1 MYTSLIVLMLLL
13 LINHYIYIKYKYSK
27 TLYVISIIFIIVN
40 FIFIHLIYYNNLLLG
55 YENGIVFGDKLGLLA
70 TDEYKYYMESEH
82 LLHHLKY
89 SGGIDAYLRGDF
101 ETYPFKVDNKPYGI
115 YNEFVIVLGLLK
127 YFGVT
132 KLVDLIG
139 IKLIFTVINTYLI
152 YSIARKFLNEKSSYI
167 AVIIANLAPAYILVN
182 ATLLRDNIILTF
194 ILGLIVLIIKREW
207 NKVNIAWGIFLAI
220 GLVIFRVY
228 TLVAIIISII
238 FTIGKSDKLINKL
251 DISFIVLYILG
262 FIILD
267 KFKISIPQIEYLQFN
282 LHEYF
287 GTGISGF
294 IIFLYN
300 TVKSIFVRGLFLN
313 AIPTI
318 SIYVMMTF
326 LGAVYYMVLIPIF
339 IYKVIIVLLIKREIS
354 KVWLCKFTIYFTFI
368 NGIVLMLK
376 DVMIPT
382 RLSIMWYT
390 FYIIIILLP
399 TEIKKDD
406 RFIISKRKV

>member
-1 MYTSLIVLMLLL
+1 MYTSLIVLVFLL

-27 TLYVISIIFIIVN
+27 MLYIISIIFIIIN

-55 YENGIVFGDKLGLLA
+55 YENGIVFGDKLRLLA

-82 LLHHLKY
+82 LFHHLKY
-89 SGGIDAYLRGDF
+89 SGGMDAYLRGDF
-101 ETYPFKVDNKPYGI
+101 ATYPFKVDNKPYGI
-115 YNEFVIVLGLLK
+115 YNEFVFILGVLK

-152 YSIARKFLNEKSSYI
+152 YSIARKFLNEKRSYI
-167 AVIIANLAPAYILVN
+167 AVIIVNLAPAYMLINV
-182 ATLLRDNIILTF
+182 TLLRDNIILTF
-194 ILGLIVLIIKREW
+194 ILGVVLLILKRDW
-207 NKVNIAWGIFLAI
+207 NKVNISWGVFLVI
-220 GLVIFRVY
+220 GLITFRVY
-228 TLVAIIISII
+228 TLAAIIFSII
-238 FTIGKSDKLINKL
+238 FTIRKNDKVINKL
-251 DISFIVLYILG
+251 DILFIILYILG

-267 KFKISIPQIEYLQFN
+267 KFKINISQIEYLQFN

-300 TVKSIFVRGLFLN
+300 TVKSIVVRGLFLN
-313 AIPTI
+313 ALPTM
-318 SIYVMMTF
+318 SVYVMMTF
-326 LGAVYYMVLIPIF
+326 LGALYYIVLIPIF
-339 IYKVIIVLLIKREIS
+339 IYKVIILLLINREMD
-354 KVWLCKFTIYFTFI
+354 KMWLCKFTIYFTFI

-399 TEIKKDD
+399 TKIKKDD
-406 RFIISKRKV
+406 RFIINKRKS